1 MYRML
6 STLVVAVFMDTNDMI
21 TCMDQRYC
29 IKNSHNP
36 YGIPIWKIFDFMFW
50 AAHEHPLGR
59 QWTINPEPYGM
70 AAIWQGGATYFGFS
84 IEPSCNS
91 VSFIPHSERAKD
103 RIAFIMSKYIRFFS
117 PGKDTAWEVGDFD
130 YASEQI
136 GIRYIS
142 GAQKDSENDPP
153 WSLPIP
159 RNFENF
165 GYLPQSEF
173 MKALAKS
180 TILIGVG
187 MPKTYV
193 PFLT

>member
-36 YGIPIWKIFDFMFW
+36 YGIPIWIMFDFMFW
-50 AAHEHPLGR
+50 AVHQHPLGK
-59 QWTINPEPYGM
+59 QWTINPEPWGLS
-70 AAIWQGGATYFGFS
+70 AAWIGGATYFGFS

-91 VSFIPHSERAKD
+91 VPFVPHSERAKD
-103 RIAFIMSKYIRFFS
+103 RIAFIMSKYISFFS
-117 PGKDTAWEVGDFD
+117 RGEDTAWEVGDFD
-130 YASEQI
+130 YASERT

-142 GAQKDSENDPP
+142 GARKSENDPSG
-153 WSLPIP
+153 SLAIP
-159 RNFENF
+159 KDLENF
-165 GYLPQSEF
+165 GYLPQPEF

-193 PFLT
+193 HS